1 MAALEPPADPPRS
14 RLGGSHVQLWLA
26 LAGGVFAASAA
37 TLVFVASW
45 FYGYFGVTPE
55 EVGLGPTSS
64 RVHAVIG
71 ITLLMIA
78 GVALLVWAF
87 VTGWIRAG
95 KTKRERTS
103 LSDRDT
109 HTRVAVV
116 VGAVIAATLFQLI
129 VLSVLMVQGASGTKD
144 GTPVGGWLHPT
155 SRVTVTY
162 LDEPAPGIVTSL
174 QGCLIYLG
182 NSDNVTV
189 LFNATNGDVVRLP
202 TSNILV
208 VAPIEQ
214 QATPNAACDE
224 AGSG

>member
-1 MAALEPPADPPRS
+1 MAAPEPPADLQRS

-26 LAGGVFAASAA
+26 LSGGVFAASAA

-64 RVHAVIG
+64 RVHAAIG
-71 ITLLMIA
+71 ITLLWIA
-78 GVALLVWAF
+78 GVALLVWAV

-95 KTKRERTS
+95 KPKRERKT
-103 LSDRDT
+103 LSDRET
-109 HTRVAVV
+109 RTRVAVV
-116 VGAVIAATLFQLI
+116 VGAVIAATLFQLV
-129 VLSVLMVQGASGTKD
+129 VLSVLMVQGASGAKD
-144 GTPVGGWLHPT
+144 GRSVGGWLHPT

-162 LDEPAPGIVTSL
+162 LDETTPGIVTSL

-189 LFNATNGDVVRLP
+189 LFNATNDAVVRLP